1 MLSRLI
7 LETLKN
13 FETNTFR
20 YRSSEDLWNAH
31 SMKKNDTECLGDL
44 IGVDVGGTFTDL
56 VKLDQKTGKVRLAK
70 VASTIEN
77 QAFGVMQS
85 IAEAETNLKNVALV
99 VHGTTTTTNAVL
111 ERKLSRTGLI
121 TTAGF
126 RDVLEL
132 GRRTRPQPYGMK
144 GHFLP
149 IIPRDLRLE
158 VGERMDYAGRILIP
172 LNESSVREAGKKLLD
187 QGVESVVVHFLHAY
201 ANPEHELRAAEIL
214 AEFWP
219 NEYITTGHSLLSE
232 SREFERGVT
241 AAVNAAVQPILKR
254 YINKLDSELEA
265 EGYAGELLVMNGNG
279 GTVSAERVIR
289 EAAKTVMSGP
299 ASGVIAAA
307 YTGTAAGR
315 PNLITYDMGGTSTDV
330 ALIRGGEPSV
340 SNEIELEYA
349 MPIHVPMV
357 DVRTIGAG
365 GGSIAKVNDAGLLEV
380 GPHSAGAEPGPICY
394 GRGGNEP
401 TISDANFLLGRL
413 DVTKL
418 KSVSQEVDIEHIRSI
433 FQEKLGDPLNIDA
446 ETAAAAVLQVA
457 ITRMAGA
464 TRMVSVSLG
473 EDPRDFSLFA
483 FGGAGPMH
491 ATALARELGIPEV
504 IVPARPGITN
514 ALGCVVAD
522 MKHDFV
528 RTVNS
533 PLNNVDMDEIIDIL
547 KAQSKE
553 GTELIQKE
561 PVSVEEIKV
570 VHSFDMQFVGQTHIL
585 SVFLPTYDLS
595 HEVVQSAFDEAY
607 YGRFRVRLPEIRAQ
621 IVNVKT
627 TVMGRRTG
635 ICFDGLIDASGRVE
649 SLEMAQNGARPVWFN
664 GDWQNTKI
672 FNREA
677 LPLSAKIKGPAILE
691 QMDTMVLIEPGDEAI
706 SDKNGNILISLG
718 GLS

>member
-1 MLSRLI
+1 
-7 LETLKN
+7 
-13 FETNTFR
+13 
-20 YRSSEDLWNAH
+20 
-31 SMKKNDTECLGDL
+31 
-44 IGVDVGGTFTDL
+44 
-56 VKLDQKTGKVRLAK
+56 
-70 VASTIEN
+70 
-77 QAFGVMQS
+77 MQS

-201 ANPEHELRAAEIL
+201 ANPEHELRAAEVL

-279 GTVSAERVIR
+279 GTVSAKRVIR

-433 FQEKLGDPLNIDA
+433 FQEKLADPLNIDA

-533 PLNNVDMDEIIDIL
+533 PLNNVDMDEIIGIL

-635 ICFDGLIDASGRVE
+635 ICLDGLIDASGRVE
-649 SLEMAQNGARPVWFN
+649 SLEMAQNSARPVWFN

>member
-1 MLSRLI
+1 
-7 LETLKN
+7 
-13 FETNTFR
+13 
-20 YRSSEDLWNAH
+20 
-31 SMKKNDTECLGDL
+31 MKKNGTECLGDL

-56 VKLDQKTGKVRLAK
+56 IKLDQNTGKVRLAK

-279 GTVSAERVIR
+279 GTVSAKRVVR

-330 ALIRGGEPSV
+330 ALIREGEPSV

-401 TISDANFLLGRL
+401 TISDANLLLGRL

-533 PLNNVDMDEIIDIL
+533 PLNNVDMDEIIGIL

-635 ICFDGLIDASGRVE
+635 ICLDGLIDASGRVE
-649 SLEMAQNGARPVWFN
+649 SLEMAQNGARLVWFN